1 MNQSQNTNKSYIP
14 GLHPEMPDWK
24 KVIRY
29 VALVSDQ
36 FPRLDGKPVD
46 TSTVEFRAQAIEFV
60 NYEIQQDCIR
70 RAKKAEDDRLAYE
83 ARCRRRDE
91 LRIQEEAEKQRK
103 EAEKEAEDRKKEEAH
118 VAEMKK
124 KYGYGW
130 ENDVDGTDED
140 CRTAY
145 EMRLDWERVDECQE
159 YQSRIAAA
167 RWQEECEEQ
176 MNKDDHENTLFDV
189 RMELETRGMTP
200 SVKNTYIQEKRL
212 DHLGKR
218 WEREYQEEAAFYNEG
233 QQTYRAIE
241 TDSKKSIIASYLALK

>member
-1 MNQSQNTNKSYIP
+1 
-14 GLHPEMPDWK
+14 MPDWK

-36 FPRLDGKPVD
+36 FPRLDGKLVD
-46 TSTVEFRAQAIEFV
+46 TSTAEFRANAVEYV
-60 NYEIQQDCIR
+60 NFEIQQDGIR

-83 ARCRRRDE
+83 TRCRRRE
-91 LRIQEEAEKQRK
+91 EVRIQEEAEKERK
-103 EAEKEAEDRKKEEAH
+103 EADKRKKEEAH

-140 CRTAY
+140 CPTAY
-145 EMRLDWERVDECQE
+145 ELRLEWERVDECQE

-167 RWQEECEEQ
+167 RWEEECEEQ
-176 MNKDDHENTLFDV
+176 MNKDEHEDALFNV
-189 RMELETRGMTP
+189 RMELETRDMTP

-218 WEREYQEEAAFYNEG
+218 WKREYQEEVAFYNEG
-233 QQTYRAIE
+233 QYFYRAIDK
-241 TDSKKSIIASYLALK
+241 DSKKSSIASYLAVK